1 MKKLFM
7 ATAVAATALL
17 SACNNGMPK
26 ANMKS
31 NVDTLSY
38 EIGLAYSEAAKGN
51 LAQMQVDSTY
61 IDEFFKGVKEGTLAG
76 DDKKKMAYY
85 MGILFGL
92 QSNQQMLQG
101 IERQI
106 FGNDSTKE
114 LSRKNFLAGLSAG
127 LSKNGR
133 TIKIDGKELTPQ
145 TAYEYA
151 MATMDSLNKEALA
164 QQYSDVKKKSEDY
177 VANLAKQPGIKKLQ
191 GGVLYKVIKE
201 GTGAMPTDSSRVEVI
216 YEGKLINGNVFD
228 SSKQGDKNTTE
239 FPIQNIIKGLG
250 IALTHMP
257 VGSEWEITIPWNL
270 AYGEQGQPG
279 GGIPPFST
287 LIFKVTLVSTK

>member
-127 LSKNGR
+127 LKKNAR

-151 MATMDSLNKEALA
+151 MATMDSLNKESLA
-164 QQYSDVKKKSEDY
+164 RQYSDVKKKSEEY
-177 VANLAKQPGIKKLQ
+177 VAKLAKEPGIKQLQ
-191 GGVLYKVIKE
+191 GGVLYKVVKE

-216 YEGKLINGNVFD
+216 YEGRLTNGNVFD
-228 SSKQGDKNTTE
+228 SSKQGDKTTTE

-257 VGSEWEITIPWNL
+257 VGSEWEITVPWNL

-287 LIFKVTLVSTK
+287 LIFKVTLVSIK

>member
-1 MKKLFM
+1 M

-85 MGILFGL
+85 MGLLFGL

-114 LSRKNFLAGLSAG
+114 LSRKNFLAGLNAG
-127 LSKNGR
+127 LKKDGR

-151 MATMDSLNKEALA
+151 MATMDSLNKESMAR
-164 QQYSDVKKKSEDY
+164 QYSDVKKKNEAY

-216 YEGKLINGNVFD
+216 YEGKLTNGNVFD
-228 SSKQGDKNTTE
+228 SSKQGDKTTTE
-239 FPIQNIIKGLG
+239 FPVQNIIKGLG

-287 LIFKVTLVSTK
+287 LIFKVTLVSIK

>member
-7 ATAVAATALL
+7 ATTVAAAALL

-26 ANMKS
+26 ANMKTA
-31 NVDTLSY
+31 VDTLSY

-61 IDEFFKGVKEGTLAG
+61 IDQFLKGVKEGTLAG
-76 DDKKKMAYY
+76 DDKKRMAYY

-127 LSKNGR
+127 LSKSKN
-133 TIKIDGKELTPQ
+133 TVKIDGKELTPQ

-151 MATMDSLNKEALA
+151 METMDSLNKESMAR
-164 QQYSDVKKKSEDY
+164 QYADVKKKNEDY
-177 VANLAKQPGIKKLQ
+177 VAKLAKEPGIKQLQ

-201 GTGAMPTDSSRVEVI
+201 GTGTMPTDSSRVVVT

-228 SSKQGDKNTTE
+228 SSKRNENNTTE
-239 FPIQNIIKGLG
+239 FPLQNIIKGLG

-287 LIFKVTLVSTK
+287 LIFNVKLVSIK

>member
-85 MGILFGL
+85 MGLLFGL

-114 LSRKNFLAGLSAG
+114 LSRKNFLAGLNAG
-127 LSKNGR
+127 LKKDGR

-151 MATMDSLNKEALA
+151 MATMDSLNKESMAR
-164 QQYSDVKKKSEDY
+164 QYSDVKKKNEAY

-216 YEGKLINGNVFD
+216 YEGKLTNGNVFD
-228 SSKQGDKNTTE
+228 SSKQGDKTTTE
-239 FPIQNIIKGLG
+239 FPVQNIIKGLG

-287 LIFKVTLVSTK
+287 LIFKVTLVSIK

>member
-228 SSKQGDKNTTE
+228 RSKQGDKNTTE

>member
-17 SACNNGMPK
+17 SACNNGVPK
-26 ANMKS
+26 AQMKS

-38 EIGLAYSEAAKGN
+38 EIGLAYSEQAKGS
-51 LAQMQVDSTY
+51 LMQMQVDTAY
-61 IDEFFKGVKEGTLAG
+61 MDEFFKGVKDGTLSG

-85 MGILFGL
+85 MGLLFGL

-106 FGNDSTKE
+106 FGNDSTQE

-127 LSKNGR
+127 MNGEK
-133 TIKIDGKELTPQ
+133 TLKVDGKELTPQ
-145 TAYEYA
+145 AAYEHAMETMQRLSNEVMARQYA
-151 MATMDSLNKEALA
+151 
-164 QQYSDVKKKSEDY
+164 DVKKQNEDF
-177 VANLAKQPGIKKLQ
+177 VEKASKQKDVKKLQ
-191 GGVLYKVIKE
+191 GGVLYKVLKE
-201 GTGAMPTDSSRVEVI
+201 GTGPMPTDTSKVEVI
-216 YEGKLINGNVFD
+216 YEGRLINGNVFD
-228 SSKQGDKNTTE
+228 TSKQGEKTTAE
-239 FPIQNIIKGLG
+239 FPIQHIIKGLG
-250 IALTHMP
+250 IALTRMP
-257 VGSEWEITIPWNL
+257 VGSEWEVTIPWNL

-287 LIFKVTLVSTK
+287 LIFKITLVSIK